1 MSTILILNLNANQIL
16 TLHAKMEITFNGNF
30 NSSQFHIK
38 DLLMFLGANIFTINQ
53 GDRYVKFQSQDIT
66 INKTSIRQNQTLL
79 SLQQQRIVQNL
90 ILKDNCT

>member
-1 MSTILILNLNANQIL
+1 MLTKFLHFMQKWKSPSTV
-16 TLHAKMEITFNGNF
+16 T
-30 NSSQFHIK
+30 SQFHIK
-38 DLLMFLGANIFTINQ
+38 DLLMFLGANIFRINQ